1 MTVRELEAKLFELFP
16 KELAA
21 EYDNV
26 GLLVGDG
33 DSEVRGIAVALDCT
47 KGAIEFAKEI
57 GANVIITHHPV
68 IFQGVKTAIEGD
80 IVFEL
85 IKSGISCIAMH
96 TNFDSA
102 NGGVCDALANALGI
116 TNVAPIVT
124 SEGVIIRKGELCTP
138 LLADDFAKFIK
149 QALGG
154 SVKYADCGKMIKTVA
169 LCSGSGSD
177 FLCDA
182 ISYGADAYVSGEIK
196 HHLYFEATNNNI
208 SVFDCGHYES
218 EVIAMDVLKNALKSI
233 FSGKVE
239 IYCHNEIKTI

>member
-1 MTVRELEAKLFELFP
+1 MTVKELEAKLFELFP

-26 GLLVGDG
+26 GLLVGEG
-33 DSEVRGIAVALDCT
+33 NSEIKGVVVALDCT
-47 KGAIEFAKEI
+47 KGAIEFAKKI
-57 GANVIITHHPV
+57 GANLIVTHHPV
-68 IFQGVKTAIEGD
+68 IFQGIKTATEGD

-85 IKSGISCIAMH
+85 IKGGISCISMH

-102 NGGVCDALANALGI
+102 NSGVCDALANALGI
-116 TNVAPIVT
+116 TNVTPLET
-124 SEGVIIRKGELCTP
+124 NEGVIIRKGELCTP
-138 LLADDFAKFIK
+138 LLADDFAKLIK

-154 SVKYADCGKMIKTVA
+154 SVKYANCGKVIKTVA

-182 ISYGADAYVSGEIK
+182 ISCGADAYVSGEIK
-196 HHLYFEATNNNI
+196 HHLYFEALNNNI

-218 EVIAMDVLKNALKSI
+218 EVIAMNVLKNAIESI
-233 FSGKVE
+233 FGGKTE
-239 IYCHNEIKTI
+239 IYCHNEIKTL